1 MTEDTKS
8 KQLIVPYY
16 HILWASTDDE
26 HIVIRYADQH
36 GKNDLKPTLARYSL
50 EHMSLETVNG
60 WIERLLDLAY
70 DKAIRRKRMKILINP
85 HSGQGKAQQLYRR
98 QIAPL
103 FDAAGCRLD
112 VEITKYVGHAK
123 EIAKSL
129 DSDSWDVIACA
140 SGDGTPHEVFNGLAE
155 QEHPQKALA
164 KIAVVQLP
172 CGSGNAM
179 SWNLC
184 GTGNPSLAALAI
196 VKGRK
201 TPLDLISITQGNR
214 RYLSFLSQSLGIV
227 AESDLGTD
235 NIRWM
240 GPARFDVGFLLRL
253 LFKTTYPAELWL
265 GVETEDKLTI
275 QQTFFQQASEHF
287 ERPSVSTMDALPPLQ
302 FGTIRDP
309 VPADWKHIDYPNLGN
324 FYAGNMPFMAPEA
337 NFFPYAQPCDGTLDL
352 LTIDGDISRRRA
364 LHLAS
369 DVKNGTLFDQP
380 EAFYRKLVGYRI
392 IPRAKQGY
400 ISIDG
405 EAVPWEGF
413 QAEIHRGLGT
423 VLSKSPSLYERQGKD
438 VLI

>member
-1 MTEDTKS
+1 M
-8 KQLIVPYY
+8 
-16 HILWASTDDE
+16 
-26 HIVIRYADQH
+26 
-36 GKNDLKPTLARYSL
+36 NDLKPILITYSL
-50 EHMSLETVNG
+50 EHISLEIANT

-85 HSGQGKAQQLYRR
+85 HSGQGKAQQMYRR
-98 QIAPL
+98 DIAPI
-103 FDAAGCRLD
+103 FDAAGCQTD

-123 EIAKSL
+123 EIAKTV

-179 SWNLC
+179 AWNLC
-184 GTGNPSLAALAI
+184 GTGSPSLAALAV
-196 VKGRK
+196 VKGLK

-253 LFKTTYPAELWL
+253 LGKTTYPVELWL
-265 GVETEDKLTI
+265 GVETEDKSIIRQRFL
-275 QQTFFQQASEHF
+275 QQVSEHF
-287 ERPSVSTMDALPPLQ
+287 ERSSVSTMDALPPLQ

-309 VPADWKHIDYPNLGN
+309 VPAGWKYINYPNLGN
-324 FYAGNMPFMAPEA
+324 FYAGNMPFMTPDA

-352 LTIDGDISRRRA
+352 LTVDGDISRRSA
-364 LHLAS
+364 LRLAS
-369 DVKNGTLFDQP
+369 SVKNGILFEQS
-380 EAFYRKLVGYRI
+380 EAFYRKIKGYRI
-392 IPRAKQGY
+392 IPKAKQGY

-405 EAVPWEGF
+405 EAMPWEGF

-423 VLSKSPSLYERQGKD
+423 VLSKSTSLYERQSKD
-438 VLI
+438 ISI